1 MTLLIDDLDGGVRRL
16 TLNRPQAANALS
28 RPLQDALVA
37 ALQDAAGD
45 HAVRGVLI
53 TGAGGRVFSA
63 GADLREDLGLPLLEA
78 KKLRRALLLRSI
90 LAVLDCPKPVVA
102 MVRGKCVGGGAMLA
116 LMADEVILETGASVS
131 MPEIALAMPSPLGIT
146 IIQARGGRQAAHRL
160 MQANRPIDA
169 ATALACGIADDVQDD
184 VALDAT
190 AAARA
195 AALGALDHAAYATNK
210 AWLNGPLRARIIAAA
225 AAAEAAHSQVHD
237 DAH

>member
-1 MTLLIDDLDGGVRRL
+1 MTLLIDHADPGILRL

-28 RPLQDALVA
+28 RAMQDALVA
-37 ALQDAAGD
+37 SLADAAAD
-45 HAVRGVLI
+45 SATRAVLL

-63 GADLREDLGLPLLEA
+63 GADLREDLGLPVPEA

-116 LMADEVILETGASVS
+116 LMADEVLLESGASIS

-160 MQANRPIDA
+160 MQANQPMDAQAAQAAGLADAVHGDA
-169 ATALACGIADDVQDD
+169 A
-184 VALDAT
+184 LDE
-190 AAARA
+190 AAQSRA
-195 AALGALDHAAYATNK
+195 AALGAMDATAYATNK
-210 AWLNGPLRARIIAAA
+210 RWLNGPLRARIIAAA
-225 AAAEAAHSQVHD
+225 QAAEAAHATGPH